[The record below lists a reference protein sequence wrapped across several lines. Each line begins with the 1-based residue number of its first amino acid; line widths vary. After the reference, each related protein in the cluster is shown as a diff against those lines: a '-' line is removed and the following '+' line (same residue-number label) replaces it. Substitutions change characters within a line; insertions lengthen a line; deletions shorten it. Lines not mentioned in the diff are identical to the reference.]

1 MATITASSSLSDV
14 LIAQSAGLSVS
25 TSGWA
30 VALDKPKE
38 GTGTTAVDW
47 SV

>member
-30 VALDKPKE
+30 DALAKPNA
-38 GTGTTAVDW
+38 GTTTTAVDW